1 MNEILA
7 ACRNE
12 GLLIF
17 NNFHRLHVV
26 PPCNVTNEEVHDGL
40 ERLDRAL
47 SVADKYYVGT

>member
-1 MNEILA
+1 MNEILI

-26 PPCNVTNEEVHDGL
+26 PPCNITDDEVRDGL
-40 ERLDRAL
+40 SRLDRAL
-47 SVADKYYVGT
+47 SVANQY